1 MKAWGLLG
9 IAIIFEIA
17 GTSMLKLSEGF
28 AKWHW
33 AVFALLAYWV
43 SFYFLAQT
51 LTRIPVGIAY
61 AVWSGIG
68 IVVITLIGW
77 ALFKQSLSLVQV
89 GCIALIAVGAMGL
102 NLATPAEAGEQTE
115 VAE

>member
-1 MKAWGLLG
+1 MKAWALLG

-17 GTSMLKLSEGF
+17 GTSMLKLSDGF

-33 AVFALLAYWV
+33 AGLALLAYWV

-61 AVWSGIG
+61 AVWSGVG
-68 IVVITLIGW
+68 IVIITLIGW
-77 ALFKQSLSLVQV
+77 ALFKQSLSLAQIA
-89 GCIALIAVGAMGL
+89 CIALIAIGAVGL
-102 NLATPAEAGEQTE
+102 NLATPTQPDAEVLG
-115 VAE
+115 